1 MKKAIIASIF
11 LSFISCENDNL
22 DLPIIAACDVNNP
35 IDELSWLKKQVS
47 EIENNEGEIAK
58 YFFIEIANYKNE
70 TVFIANNCCPICNTV
85 VPIFDCEGQS
95 LGLLGSDI
103 LLNELSNTR
112 IIFKGED
119 FSCEGN

>member
-1 MKKAIIASIF
+1 MKKAIIVSII
-11 LSFISCENDNL
+11 LSFLSCENDSL

-35 IDELSWLKKQVS
+35 IEELTWLKNQIS
-47 EIENNEGEIAK
+47 EIENNEGEISK
-58 YFFIEIANYKNE
+58 YFFIEIADYNNQ

-103 LLNELSNTR
+103 LSNELSNTR
-112 IIFKGED
+112 IIFKRED
-119 FSCEGN
+119 FSCQID